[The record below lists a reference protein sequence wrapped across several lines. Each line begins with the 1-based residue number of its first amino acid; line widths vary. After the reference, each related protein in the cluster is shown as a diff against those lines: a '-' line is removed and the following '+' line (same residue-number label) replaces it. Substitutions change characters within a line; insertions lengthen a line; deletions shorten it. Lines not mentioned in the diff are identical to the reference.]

1 MNFLSHLRRSFATR
15 LAEHRTYYELARLAD
30 RERAD
35 IGLEGGDLRFV
46 ARAAARLQARSP
58 ADSESPRAEPFG
70 KTMASQGLDSDRFD
84 IAPASTRSADGRF
97 RTWSSTAS
105 LLSDL
110 ASRMRQATHE
120 EIRYRRAM
128 RELRRL
134 DDRDLDDLA
143 IGRADLPGMARRH
156 ALT

>member
-15 LAEHRTYYELARLAD
+15 WAEHRTYHELARLAD

-46 ARAAARLQARSP
+46 ARAAARLQALGTASGART
-58 ADSESPRAEPFG
+58 RTEPFG
-70 KTMASQGLDSDRFD
+70 KTMTSQPLDSDRFD
-84 IAPASTRSADGRF
+84 STPALTRNADGRF
-97 RTWSSTAS
+97 RTWSGTAA

-110 ASRMRQATHE
+110 ASRMRQVTHE

-143 IGRADLPGMARRH
+143 IGRADLPDMARRH
-156 ALT
+156 AHT

>member
-15 LAEHRTYYELARLAD
+15 WAGHRTYYELARLAD

-58 ADSESPRAEPFG
+58 VNSERTRAEPVG
-70 KTMASQGLDSDRFD
+70 KTMASQPLDFGRFD
-84 IAPASTRSADGRF
+84 ITPALTRSAASGVG
-97 RTWSSTAS
+97 TWSGTAA

-120 EIRYRRAM
+120 EIRYRRAL
-128 RELRRL
+128 RELRHL
-134 DDRDLDDLA
+134 DGRDLDDLA
-143 IGRADLPGMARRH
+143 IGRADLPDMARRH
-156 ALT
+156 AHP